1 MSKFVSS
8 LFTVYC
14 GTSVEFKIFIMD
26 TDTIILQLI
35 THIREIVN
43 VHESDIDFITSKLE
57 IVQLKK
63 KDFLLREGQ
72 VSRHMRFIAQGS
84 LFAYHTDEKGKEN
97 ITQLGIENWWVNDL
111 YSYLSELPSRMF
123 IRSNEDTT
131 IIQISKNNLE
141 LLYKEVPTISEFWR
155 LKMQNAYVTLQ
166 ERTFE
171 HSRVDAYAKYRTFV
185 STYRN
190 IEQRFPQ
197 YMIASYLGI
206 TVEYLSYLRKKHL
219 SDVS

>member
-1 MSKFVSS
+1 M
-8 LFTVYC
+8 
-14 GTSVEFKIFIMD
+14 ID
-26 TDTIILQLI
+26 TDRILSQLI
-35 THIREIVN
+35 EHFKEIVSL
-43 VHESDIDFITSKLE
+43 EDKDINCITSRLE
-57 IVQLKK
+57 IIQLKK
-63 KDFLLREGQ
+63 KDYLLREGQ

-84 LFAYHTDEKGKEN
+84 LYAYYIDEKGKEN
-97 ITQLGIENWWVNDL
+97 TTQLGIENWWVNDL

-123 IRSNEDTT
+123 IQANEDTI

-141 LLYKEVPTISEFWR
+141 SLYKEVPAVSEFWR
-155 LKMQNAYVTLQ
+155 LKMQSAYVTLQ

-171 HSRVDAYAKYRTFV
+171 HSRVDAYTKYKTFV

>member
-1 MSKFVSS
+1 M
-8 LFTVYC
+8 
-14 GTSVEFKIFIMD
+14 MD
-26 TDTIILQLI
+26 TDTIALQLI
-35 THIREIVN
+35 EHFREIVFL
-43 VHESDIDFITSKLE
+43 EDKDIDCIISKLE
-57 IVQLKK
+57 IIQLKK
-63 KDFLLREGQ
+63 KDYLLREGQ

-84 LFAYHTDEKGKEN
+84 LYAYHIDEKGKEN

-123 IRSNEDTT
+123 IQANEDTT

-141 LLYKEVPTISEFWR
+141 LLYKEVPAVSEFWR
-155 LKMQNAYVTLQ
+155 LKMQSAYVTLQ

-171 HSRVDAYAKYRTFV
+171 HSRVDAYTKYHTFV
-185 STYRN
+185 NTYRN

>member
-1 MSKFVSS
+1 MQTISDF
-8 LFTVYC
+8 F
-14 GTSVEFKIFIMD
+14 MD
-26 TDTIILQLI
+26 TDAIISQL
-35 THIREIVN
+35 TKHFQEIVPLKEAE
-43 VHESDIDFITSKLE
+43 VDLIIQKLE
-57 IVQLKK
+57 FIRLKK
-63 KDFLLREGQ
+63 KDHLLREGQ
-72 VSRHMRFIAQGS
+72 ISRHMRFIAKGS
-84 LFAYHTDEKGKEN
+84 LYAYHIDEKGKEN

-123 IRSNEDTT
+123 IQANEDAV
-131 IIQISKNNLE
+131 IIQISKTNLE
-141 LLYKEVPTISEFWR
+141 LLYKEVPAISEFWR
-155 LKMQNAYVTLQ
+155 LKIQSAYVTLQ

-171 HSRVDAYAKYRTFV
+171 HSRVDAYTKYKSFV
-185 STYRN
+185 TAYRN

>member
-1 MSKFVSS
+1 
-8 LFTVYC
+8 
-14 GTSVEFKIFIMD
+14 MD
-26 TDTIILQLI
+26 TDTIVSQLI
-35 THIREIVN
+35 EHFREIVSLKDN
-43 VHESDIDFITSKLE
+43 DIDCISSKLE
-57 IVQLKK
+57 IIQLKK
-63 KDFLLREGQ
+63 KDYLLREGQ

-84 LFAYHTDEKGKEN
+84 LYAYHIDEKGKEN
-97 ITQLGIENWWVNDL
+97 TSQLGIENWWVNDL

-123 IRSNEDTT
+123 IQANEDTT

-141 LLYKEVPTISEFWR
+141 SLYKEVPAVSEFWR
-155 LKMQNAYVTLQ
+155 LKMQSAYVTLQ

-171 HSRVDAYAKYRTFV
+171 HSRVDAYTKYRTFI
-185 STYRN
+185 TAYRN

>member
-1 MSKFVSS
+1 MSLIYPSKNKNGQSQNF
-8 LFTVYC
+8 
-14 GTSVEFKIFIMD
+14 MMN
-26 TDTIILQLI
+26 TDDIISQL
-35 THIREIVN
+35 TKHFQEIVPLQDN
-43 VHESDIDFITSKLE
+43 EIDLVIQKLE
-57 IVQLKK
+57 FIQLKK
-63 KDFLLREGQ
+63 KDYLLREGQ

-84 LFAYHTDEKGKEN
+84 LYAYHIDEKGKEN

-123 IRSNEDTT
+123 IQANEDTFVV
-131 IIQISKNNLE
+131 QISKNNLE
-141 LLYKEVPTISEFWR
+141 LLYKEVLAISEFWR
-155 LKMQNAYVTLQ
+155 LKMQSAYVTLQ

-171 HSRVDAYAKYRTFV
+171 HSRVDAYTKYRNFV
-185 STYRN
+185 TAYRN

>member
-1 MSKFVSS
+1 
-8 LFTVYC
+8 
-14 GTSVEFKIFIMD
+14 MD
-26 TDTIILQLI
+26 TDIIISQLI
-35 THIREIVN
+35 KHFQEIVPLK
-43 VHESDIDFITSKLE
+43 ESEIDIVTQKLE
-57 IVQLKK
+57 FIQLKK

-84 LFAYHTDEKGKEN
+84 LYAYHIDEKGKEN

-111 YSYLSELPSRMF
+111 YSYLSEFPSRMF
-123 IRSNEDTT
+123 IQANEETR
-131 IIQISKNNLE
+131 IVQISKNNLE
-141 LLYKEVPTISEFWR
+141 LLYKEVPVISEFWR
-155 LKMQNAYVTLQ
+155 LKMQSAYVTLQ

-171 HSRVDAYAKYRTFV
+171 HSRVDAYTKYRNFII
-185 STYRN
+185 TYRN

-219 SDVS
+219 SDLS

>member
-1 MSKFVSS
+1 MAVR
-8 LFTVYC
+8 L
-14 GTSVEFKIFIMD
+14 FIMD
-26 TDTIILQLI
+26 TDLIISQLT
-35 THIREIVN
+35 THFREIVLLKD
-43 VHESDIDFITSKLE
+43 SDLDLIIPKLE
-57 IVQLKK
+57 IVRLKK
-63 KDFLLREGQ
+63 KEYLLCDGQ
-72 VSRHMRFIAQGS
+72 ISRHMRFIVQGS
-84 LFAYHTDEKGKEN
+84 LYAYHIDEKGKEN

-123 IRSNEDTT
+123 IQANEDATV
-131 IIQISKNNLE
+131 IQISKNNLE
-141 LLYKEVPTISEFWR
+141 LLYREVPALSEFWR
-155 LKMQNAYVTLQ
+155 LKMQSAYVILQ

-171 HSRVDAYAKYRTFV
+171 HSRVDAYTKYRNFV
-185 STYRN
+185 MAYRN

>member
-1 MSKFVSS
+1 
-8 LFTVYC
+8 
-14 GTSVEFKIFIMD
+14 MD
-26 TDTIILQLI
+26 TDIIISQL
-35 THIREIVN
+35 TQHFQEIVPLKDN
-43 VHESDIDFITSKLE
+43 EIDLIIQKLE
-57 IVQLKK
+57 FISLKK
-63 KDFLLREGQ
+63 KDYLLREGQ
-72 VSRHMRFIAQGS
+72 ISRHMRFIVQGS
-84 LFAYHTDEKGKEN
+84 LYAYHIDEKGKEN

-123 IRSNEDTT
+123 IQANEDTT
-131 IIQISKNNLE
+131 IVQISKNNLE
-141 LLYKEVPTISEFWR
+141 LLYTEVPAISEFWR
-155 LKMQNAYVTLQ
+155 LKIQSAYVTLQ

-171 HSRVDAYAKYRTFV
+171 HSRVDAYTKYRNFV
-185 STYRN
+185 TTYRN